1 MYDRN
6 LAECLESQWSSIKV
20 EAVVIEEV
28 VMQFKKGNSNLFL
41 VHCLRER
48 MEIWVFLNFIEDG
61 G

>member
-41 VHCLRER
+41 VHCLREHGN
-48 MEIWVFLNFIEDG
+48 MGVSELY
-61 G
+61 